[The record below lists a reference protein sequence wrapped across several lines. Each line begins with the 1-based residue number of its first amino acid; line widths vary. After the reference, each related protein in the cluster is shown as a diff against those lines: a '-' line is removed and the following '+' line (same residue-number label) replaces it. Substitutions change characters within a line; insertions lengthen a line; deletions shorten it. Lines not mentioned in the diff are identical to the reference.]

1 MWFPWMV
8 PYYVVRI
15 AEMRPAVI
23 ALAAA
28 VAIGVLVKV
37 G

>member
-1 MWFPWMV
+1 MWFPYAI

>member
-1 MWFPWMV
+1 MWFQYAT

-28 VAIGVLVKV
+28 ASW
-37 G
+37 